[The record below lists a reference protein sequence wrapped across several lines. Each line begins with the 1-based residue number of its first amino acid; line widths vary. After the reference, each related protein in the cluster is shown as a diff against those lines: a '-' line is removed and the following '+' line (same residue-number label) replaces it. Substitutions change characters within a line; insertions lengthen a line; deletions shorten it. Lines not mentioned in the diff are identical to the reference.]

1 MNVLTIATLKSLFR
15 VSVELY
21 LLRSTLVQLPD
32 FNGGI
37 FSWWFMSVLLGW
49 GLVPGVM
56 MFVVFIYVAIWSRLC
71 WVCVPFFG
79 CCWLLWIIGKC
90 CDCEIPGREC
100 VCGSVGDTHKKN
112 GDVTGGQAEQG
123 GKKSLG
129 GILGLHQG
137 TESPGNEERLGGEAL
152 A

>member
-21 LLRSTLVQLPD
+21 LLSTLVQLLD
-32 FNGGI
+32 FKGGI

-79 CCWLLWIIGKC
+79 CCWLLWIIGIRG
-90 CDCEIPGREC
+90 DCEIPGREC
-100 VCGSVGDTHKKN
+100 ICGSVGDTKKWRR
-112 GDVTGGQAEQG
+112 DRRQAEQG
-123 GKKSLG
+123 SKKSLG

-137 TESPGNEERLGGEAL
+137 TESPGNEERLGGEVL

>member
-1 MNVLTIATLKSLFR
+1 MTVRFL
-15 VSVELY
+15 VE
-21 LLRSTLVQLPD
+21 
-32 FNGGI
+32 N
-37 FSWWFMSVLLGW
+37 
-49 GLVPGVM
+49 
-56 MFVVFIYVAIWSRLC
+56 A
-71 WVCVPFFG
+71 
-79 CCWLLWIIGKC
+79 
-90 CDCEIPGREC
+90 
-100 VCGSVGDTHKKN
+100 SVGQWVTHKKN

>member
-1 MNVLTIATLKSLFR
+1 MNVLTIATLKFLFR

-21 LLRSTLVQLPD
+21 LLRSTLVQLLD
-32 FNGGI
+32 FKGGI

-56 MFVVFIYVAIWSRLC
+56 IFVVFIYVAIWSRLC

-90 CDCEIPGREC
+90 GDCEIPGREC
-100 VCGSVGDTHKKN
+100 ICGSVGDTKKMEK
-112 GDVTGGQAEQG
+112 GQ
-123 GKKSLG
+123 
-129 GILGLHQG
+129 
-137 TESPGNEERLGGEAL
+137 EAG
-152 A
+152 